1 MTAIPTVAT
10 PGNSHPDPQ
19 VTRVRARSGRRELPV
34 RRDGYPWSLIVAFVA
49 FSAWGNSLHA
59 PAGGMTL
66 RLVAATPPLAAALSW
81 HLLVL
86 PSFGESAW
94 RRWLARAVAAAVFG
108 YTMWG
113 SWSSLTSLGLRA
125 ALPHPTVLPVGVD
138 GLVFVAAV
146 AVWSRAVRVATEP
159 AEAAG
164 SEPDAEPV
172 VSPIVEP
179 AWFGCA
185 PSGRALLSIVA
196 APSVSP
202 VVEPVRKAQV
212 SPVRRARSRDE
223 LAARRQVRCDCGCG
237 RMVSKATRTRDR
249 ARQRESAEA

>member
-1 MTAIPTVAT
+1 MT
-10 PGNSHPDPQ
+10 S
-19 VTRVRARSGRRELPV
+19 RAWAYAGD
-34 RRDGYPWSLIVAFVA
+34 RRDLYPWTLIVAFVA

-59 PAGGMTL
+59 PAGGTTL

-113 SWSSLTSLGLRA
+113 SWSSLTALGDRA

-146 AVWSRAVRVATEP
+146 AVWSRAGRRVETQVETATEP
-159 AEAAG
+159 LGDAPGETVYEAQDETPAEHHAALTVVHG
-164 SEPDAEPV
+164 ETPDET
-172 VSPIVEP
+172 ETET
-179 AWFGCA
+179 
-185 PSGRALLSIVA
+185 A
-196 APSVSP
+196 ARP
-202 VVEPVRKAQV
+202 PVR
-212 SPVRRARSRDE
+212 SRRDGK
-223 LAARRQVRCDCGCG
+223 VRCDCGERGCS
-237 RMVSKATRTRDR
+237 RWVSRATLHRHRAKAE
-249 ARQRESAEA
+249 QRRAEAEA